1 MKDQSLVDIYLKM
14 FTVLKPTMNF
24 QQCCDTLGIENR
36 WGGDQ
41 FTAIKAIELFITFAN
56 QQVTGKTTYVFG
68 GQKWADKV
76 KRTKH
81 PEIKKKEKKCRKTSL
96 AHN

>member
-1 MKDQSLVDIYLKM
+1 MKDQSLIDIYLKM
-14 FTVLKPTMNF
+14 FSLLNPSMTF
-24 QQCCDTLGIENR
+24 GQCCEKLNIENR

-68 GQKWADKV
+68 GQKWAEKV
-76 KRTKH
+76 KRAKH
-81 PEIKKKEKKCRKTSL
+81 PEIKKKERKNRKKSL
-96 AHN
+96 NK

>member
-1 MKDQSLVDIYLKM
+1 MT
-14 FTVLKPTMNF
+14 FG
-24 QQCCDTLGIENR
+24 QCCEKLNIENR

-68 GQKWADKV
+68 GQKWAQKV
-76 KRTKH
+76 KRAKH
-81 PEIKKKEKKCRKTSL
+81 PEIVKKEKKCRKQSL